1 MSQVFLVS
9 LVLLLTICAATSLP
23 ADHPQPGYD
32 NYLERDN
39 RENKR
44 GFRKPRIQ
52 SRKGRRGYL
61 DDPYGYAPDKE
72 PADYEPVSV

>member
-9 LVLLLTICAATSLP
+9 LVLLLTICATTSLP
-23 ADHPQPGYD
+23 ADQPQPGYYSD
-32 NYLERDN
+32 LVRDYGEN
-39 RENKR
+39 RR
-44 GFRKPRIQ
+44 GFRGLPPAV
-52 SRKGRRGYL
+52 RKGREDYL

>member
-23 ADHPQPGYD
+23 ADQPQPGYYSD
-32 NYLERDN
+32 LVRDYGEN
-39 RENKR
+39 RR
-44 GFRKPRIQ
+44 GFRGLPPGV
-52 SRKGRRGYL
+52 RKGREDYL

-72 PADYEPVSV
+72 PADYEPVSL

>member
-32 NYLERDN
+32 NDLVLDY
-39 RENKR
+39 RENKG
-44 GFRKPRIQ
+44 GFRGLPP
-52 SRKGRRGYL
+52 SARKGRRGYL
-61 DDPYGYAPDKE
+61 DDPYGYASDKE

>member
-9 LVLLLTICAATSLP
+9 LVLLLIICAATSLP

-32 NYLERDN
+32 NDY

-44 GFRKPRIQ
+44 GFRGLPPM
-52 SRKGRRGYL
+52 SRKGRGGYL
-61 DDPYGYAPDKE
+61 DDPYRYAPDKE